1 MVHFID
7 KDALVVMIKS
17 RMATNKHEN
26 PLTASA
32 YVEDEE
38 ILAAIDSLDVKEIE
52 EENEWI
58 GCVEGSC
65 VIVTK

>member
-1 MVHFID
+1 MEQY
-7 KDALVVMIKS
+7 IKKSAVLGLIKKRMEVNS
-17 RMATNKHEN
+17 REH
-26 PLTASA
+26 PLLASA

>member
-1 MVHFID
+1 MEQY
-7 KDALVVMIKS
+7 IKKSAVLELIKKRMEVNS
-17 RMATNKHEN
+17 REH
-26 PLTASA
+26 PLLASA